1 MMNLSGDSN
10 NLKGDAESLIKST
23 SVVIG
28 TNDYIYTGHI
38 IHFNKE
44 RLLDVL
50 NQGSIGDPPD
60 LPPDYLQLHDMR
72 VCSMHGQRETIS
84 PNSLIAKNGILYLGE
99 EKSNEIEIPCLH
111 WDWLKKFIKKEPVCV
126 EIHVPSIFI
135 MGMVHIEPWQRIIG
149 SLNDSRRFIPV
160 TNALVSSRFNDSL
173 TEFKFVAVNKSQIS
187 CIAKVEQQS

>member
-1 MMNLSGDSN
+1 MNLSGDTN
-10 NLKGDAESLIKST
+10 NLRDDSESLIKST

-50 NQGSIGDPPD
+50 NHGSIGDPPD

-72 VCSMHGQRETIS
+72 LCSIHGQREMIS
-84 PNSLIAKNGILYLGE
+84 PNSLIAKNGVLFLGE
-99 EKSNEIEIPCLH
+99 EKNDEIEIPCLH
-111 WDWLKKFIKKEPVCV
+111 WDRLKNYIKKKPVCV
-126 EIHVPSIFI
+126 EIHVPSLLI
-135 MGMVHIEPWQRIIG
+135 MGTVHIEPWQRMMG
-149 SLNDSRRFIPV
+149 SLDDNRRFIPV

-173 TEFKFVAVNKSQIS
+173 TEYKFVAVNKSQIN
-187 CIAKVEQQS
+187 CIAKVEQQD